1 MDQSHN
7 RETILVVDD
16 EAEVLALLSHTLK
29 ANGYTILEASS
40 GGKALQICK
49 QHTGEIH
56 LIIADVIMPG
66 NLGGLEL
73 LQRVVSLRPKIKR
86 LCISG
91 YVDEDMVRQ
100 ALPDS
105 GTAFLQKPFTT
116 DDLLRNVR
124 TLLDVARQA

>member
-1 MDQSHN
+1 MNQSDN
-7 RETILVVDD
+7 RKTVLIVDD
-16 EAEVLALLSHTLK
+16 EAEILTLLSQVLK

-56 LIIADVIMPG
+56 LIIADVIMAG
-66 NLGGLEL
+66 QLGGLEL

-86 LCISG
+86 MCISG
-91 YVDEDMVRQ
+91 YVDEDMIRQ

-105 GTAFLQKPFTT
+105 GTVFLQKPFEPA
-116 DDLLRNVR
+116 DLLRNVR
-124 TLLDVARQA
+124 TLLDVARHA